1 MTGKIART
9 VKLSAI
15 VALLVFMAMGI
26 DEFYGD
32 NQAYADLYEFEELL
46 DEISAEMSSLTNTS
60 ESIPDQTETIPVEQ
74 IEANSAYLEA
84 FDEEISSQQL

>member
-1 MTGKIART
+1 MAGKIAKT

-32 NQAYADLYEFEELL
+32 NQAYADLYEFDKLL
-46 DEISAEMSSLTNTS
+46 DEIGKEVLSINDTS
-60 ESIPDQTETIPVEQ
+60 EPVSDQTETIPVEQ
-74 IEANSAYLEA
+74 IEAQSAYLEA
-84 FDEEISSQQL
+84 FDEVIRSQKL

>member
-1 MTGKIART
+1 MTGKIAKS

-32 NQAYADLYEFEELL
+32 NQAYADLHEFEKLL
-46 DEISAEMSSLTNTS
+46 DEIGAEVLSTHD
-60 ESIPDQTETIPVEQ
+60 IPGPISDQTQTIPVEQ
-74 IEANSAYLEA
+74 IDGHFAYLEA
-84 FDEEISSQQL
+84 FDEVI

>member
-1 MTGKIART
+1 MTGKIAKT

-32 NQAYADLYEFEELL
+32 NQAYADLYEFDKLL
-46 DEISAEMSSLTNTS
+46 DEIGAEVLSINDTS
-60 ESIPDQTETIPVEQ
+60 DPISDQTETIPVEQ
-74 IEANSAYLEA
+74 IEAQSAYLEA
-84 FDEEISSQQL
+84 FDEVIRSQKL

>member
-1 MTGKIART
+1 MTGKIAKT

-32 NQAYADLYEFEELL
+32 NQAYADLYEFDKLL
-46 DEISAEMSSLTNTS
+46 DEIGAEVLPINDTS
-60 ESIPDQTETIPVEQ
+60 DPISDQTETIPVEQ
-74 IEANSAYLEA
+74 IEAQSAYLET
-84 FDEEISSQQL
+84 FDEVIRSQKL

>member
-1 MTGKIART
+1 MTRKIART

-32 NQAYADLYEFEELL
+32 NHAYADLYEFDELL
-46 DEISAEMSSLTNTS
+46 DEIGAEVLSINNTS
-60 ESIPDQTETIPVEQ
+60 GSIPDQTETIPVEQ
-74 IEANSAYLEA
+74 IEAHSAYLEA
-84 FDEEISSQQL
+84 FDEVIRRQQL

>member
-1 MTGKIART
+1 MTGKIAKT

-32 NQAYADLYEFEELL
+32 NQAYADLYEFDKLL
-46 DEISAEMSSLTNTS
+46 DEIGEEVLSINDTS
-60 ESIPDQTETIPVEQ
+60 DPISDKTETIPVEQ
-74 IEANSAYLEA
+74 IEAQSAYLEA
-84 FDEEISSQQL
+84 IDEVIRNQNL

>member
-1 MTGKIART
+1 MTGKIAKT

-32 NQAYADLYEFEELL
+32 NQAYADLYEFDKLL
-46 DEISAEMSSLTNTS
+46 AEIGAAMFSINDTS
-60 ESIPDQTETIPVEQ
+60 DPISDQTETIPVEQ
-74 IEANSAYLEA
+74 IEAQSAYLET
-84 FDEEISSQQL
+84 FDEVIRSQKL